1 MSTPHTLIREFYS
14 SRANGME
21 LGDDQDIFDTGFV
34 TSMFALHALTW
45 AEKTFDLD
53 IASEDLM
60 IDNFRTVSALVSFVA
75 RKESEGAAGPAQA
88 PTG

>member
-1 MSTPHTLIREFYS
+1 MSNPHLLIREFYT

-21 LGDDQDIFDTGFV
+21 LGDDQDIFTTGYV

-45 AEKTFDLD
+45 VEKTFDLD

-60 IDNFRTVSALVSFVA
+60 IDNFRTISSLVSFVE
-75 RKESEGAAGPAQA
+75 RKASLGAAGAAQA
-88 PTG
+88 

>member
-1 MSTPHTLIREFYS
+1 MSNPRLQIREFFT

-21 LGDDQDIFDTGFV
+21 LGDDQDIFDTGYV

-45 AEKTFDLD
+45 VEKTFDLD

-60 IDNFRTVSALVSFVA
+60 IDNFRTINALVSFVE
-75 RKESEGAAGPAQA
+75 RKEYLAAADVAQV
-88 PTG
+88 